1 VAGANQTTIGNSD
14 DRDTE
19 TPMRRTKMSEEIDL
33 HSRRFVRAA
42 ALSVAAGQL
51 IGMTK
56 AQPPSAAHGS
66 DVDEQGKGTVTQQ
79 RLYQLIRQTRP
90 ITDRQFEIELLNPDV
105 EAFAFK
111 FG

>member
-1 VAGANQTTIGNSD
+1 
-14 DRDTE
+14 
-19 TPMRRTKMSEEIDL
+19 MRSTKMPEEIDL

-51 IGMTK
+51 IGMAK

-66 DVDEQGKGTVTQQ
+66 DVTQQ
-79 RLYQLIRQTRP
+79 RLYQPIRQTRP